1 MTNRSSVKP
10 TFLMSKG
17 QRNAMESE
25 GVIIDELVDRYLKRY
40 TAKYIWEGM
49 PDDMPDGFIEDRLF
63 WYGSVSA
70 KKIRGAGI
78 GVMGAAP
85 VNLTLY
91 GTPLK
96 WLPIGTYGNTDSVRI
111 GDLHKESDN
120 PVLFI
125 GNSPYEMIEPYLEI
139 MRKAL
144 NALNLNVAAMSQP
157 VLVQAQ
163 PGVELKARMLESD
176 LGTGKVY
183 VPVID
188 SGAVPAEVLDLKAT
202 DHTVNLLGVIHDMD
216 AEILTILDIR
226 STLEKSSGISTAEA
240 SAGDQELGDGMD
252 LGLRLR
258 KQWCDAIN
266 AKLGT
271 TFSVRL
277 SDNAKPPEPEES
289 GEWTEEDGG
298 GEDDGSDNTEQ

>member
-17 QRNAMESE
+17 QRSVMESE
-25 GVIIDELVDRYLKRY
+25 GVVIDELADRYLKRY
-40 TAKYIWEGM
+40 TAKYVWSGM

-96 WLPIGTYGNTDSVRI
+96 WLPIGTYGSTDSVKI

-120 PVLFI
+120 PVLYI
-125 GNSPYEMIEPYLEI
+125 GNSPYQMIKPYLEI

-144 NALNLNVAAMSQP
+144 NALNLNVAAMAQP
-157 VLVQAQ
+157 VLLQAQ
-163 PGVELKARMLESD
+163 PGMELEARMLESD
-176 LGTGKVY
+176 FGTGKVY
-183 VPVID
+183 IPVIN
-188 SGAVPAEVLDLKAT
+188 SGAIPAEVLDLKAT

-240 SAGDQELGDGMD
+240 SAGEQELGDGMD
-252 LGLRLR
+252 YGLRMR
-258 KQWCDAIN
+258 KQWCEAIN
-266 AKLGT
+266 GLLST
-271 TFSVRL
+271 DFDVRL
-277 SDNAKPPEPEES
+277 SDNAKPPEPEVS
-289 GEWTEEDGG
+289 GKYTDDDNG
-298 GEDDGSDNTEQ
+298 GEDDGSDGAEQ